1 MKKYK
6 NSIFAFLVLVALGC
20 NTSRDELIIQDL
32 KNNNIDTSTIST
44 DTSSGSGSSSGSSSS
59 SEALGT
65 QKISVSVI
73 ISPSFTKPVT
83 RVRVRAF
90 TSRTPIVAS
99 TWMDLSASTTAGTFT
114 GTYDAAPNPTTKFGL
129 HVQAYNGSTLVGETA
144 GLETEYANNG
154 DGSTIVGN
162 VITLTTAL

>member
-1 MKKYK
+1 MKISK
-6 NSIFAFLVLVALGC
+6 ILLAFLVVAAFGC

-32 KNNNIDTSTIST
+32 KNNNIDTSTL
-44 DTSSGSGSSSGSSSS
+44 SSNNGGNTGGNNSGGNSSSD
-59 SEALGT
+59 ALGT

-73 ISPSFTKPVT
+73 IAPSFSKPVT

-99 TWMDLSASTTAGTFT
+99 TWMDLSASTTAGTYT
-114 GTYDAAPNPTTKFGL
+114 GTYGAAPNPTTKFGL
-129 HVQAYNGSTLVGETA
+129 HVQAYDGSVLVGEAA
-144 GLETEYANNG
+144 GLETEYTNNG

-162 VITLTTAL
+162 VITLTTAQ

>member
-1 MKKYK
+1 MKISK
-6 NSIFAFLVLVALGC
+6 ILLAFLVVAAFGC

-32 KNNNIDTSTIST
+32 KNNNIDTSTLSSN
-44 DTSSGSGSSSGSSSS
+44 DGGSSGNGSGGSSSS
-59 SEALGT
+59 DALGT

-73 ISPSFTKPVT
+73 IAPSFSKPVT

-99 TWMDLSASTTAGTFT
+99 TWMDLSASTTAGTYT
-114 GTYDAAPNPTTKFGL
+114 GTYGAAPNPTTKFGL
-129 HVQAYNGSTLVGETA
+129 HVQAYNGSTLVGEAA
-144 GLETEYANNG
+144 GLETEYTNNG

-162 VITLTTAL
+162 VITLTTAQ

>member
-1 MKKYK
+1 MKKQQK
-6 NSIFAFLVLVALGC
+6 LLLGFLILATIAC

-32 KNNNIDTSTIST
+32 KNHNIDTSTIST
-44 DTSSGSGSSSGSSSS
+44 DTSSSSTDTSSSS
-59 SEALGT
+59 NSEALGT

-90 TSRTPIVAS
+90 TSRTPIIAS
-99 TWMDLSASTTAGTFT
+99 SWMDLSASSTAGTFT
-114 GTYDAAPNPTTKFGL
+114 GTYNAAPNPTTKFGL
-129 HVQAYNGSTLVGETA
+129 HVQAYNGSVLAGEVA
-144 GLETEYANNG
+144 GLETEYTNNG

-162 VITLTTAL
+162 VITITTAL